1 MRKKQQQQQQ
11 QHSSSLEQVMYEEAR
26 QLARGRNWS
35 VSFALSIIWSNFK
48 SAGDVENAEVVFV
61 LVQREEQRKGK
72 QLPIF
77 IEGEKG

>member
-1 MRKKQQQQQQ
+1 MRKKQQQ
-11 QHSSSLEQVMYEEAR
+11 QHSSSLEDVMYEEAR
-26 QLARGRNWS
+26 QLARGLNWS

-48 SAGDVENAEVVFV
+48 SASDVENTEVVFV